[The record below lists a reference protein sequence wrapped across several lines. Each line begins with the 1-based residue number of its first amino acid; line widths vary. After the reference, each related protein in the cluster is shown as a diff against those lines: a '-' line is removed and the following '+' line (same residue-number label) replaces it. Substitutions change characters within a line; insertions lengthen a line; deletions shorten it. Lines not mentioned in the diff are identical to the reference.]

1 MSRTALRLPPAL
13 RSYVERAQRLRA
25 RTTAD
30 AGLARLLE
38 GGVAEAGLAVRGLAF
53 YVHDGVV
60 SIYGGVADGEAR
72 EAVLDVVCEQPGV
85 QRVVDHLRIGS
96 G

>member
-1 MSRTALRLPPAL
+1 MSRTGPRLPPAL
-13 RSYVERAQRLRA
+13 RSYVERAQQLRA

-30 AGLARLLE
+30 ARLARVLRSEAE
-38 GGVAEAGLAVRGLAF
+38 GAGLAVRGLAF

-60 SIYGGVADGEAR
+60 SIYGGVTSSEDR

-85 QRVVDHLRIGS
+85 QRVIDHLRVGEA
-96 G
+96 